1 MKKWGILVLMMSIAL
16 HGFAGPFTVKDIP
29 RDVER
34 EIFNHFSGS
43 GKERRQEVE
52 DAKEAYVRLQN
63 KAYDF
68 GYSQRRFRNY
78 HCSFASNVWN

>member
-34 EIFNHFSGS
+34 GFLIIFRVPEKNDD
-43 GKERRQEVE
+43 KR
-52 DAKEAYVRLQN
+52 
-63 KAYDF
+63 
-68 GYSQRRFRNY
+68 
-78 HCSFASNVWN
+78 